1 MGIQSVPATIL
12 NRRYLVSG
20 GQPVETFEQVIQQI
34 LAEAKDEGSQAA
46 SR

>member
-34 LAEAKDEGSQAA
+34 LAEAKDEGVSET
-46 SR
+46 

>member
-1 MGIQSVPATIL
+1 MGIQSVPAIIF

-34 LAEAKDEGSQAA
+34 LAEAKNEGSQDT
-46 SR
+46 